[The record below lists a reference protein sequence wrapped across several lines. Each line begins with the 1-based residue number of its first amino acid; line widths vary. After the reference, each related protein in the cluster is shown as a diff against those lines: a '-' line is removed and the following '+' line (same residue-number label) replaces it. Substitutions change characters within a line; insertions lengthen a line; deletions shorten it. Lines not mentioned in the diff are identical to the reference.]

1 MKRQCIEYFILPI
14 FVMIGT
20 VLCAQTVAEQDPHWQ
35 IDWQDDFHIF
45 NPSAWE
51 AKDNWDHWASL
62 AKPGEQRQKL
72 VYLNNQNNVRVQ
84 GGSLILQSYQQTYSC
99 PPSYWHHEHC
109 SYQDTIPSHPPYT
122 YTSGW
127 VQTKNTNLLYGLV
140 EARIK
145 VSYGMGLNSAFWMIH
160 KPGLP
165 DWYYSEIDIFE
176 MIPGY
181 DPNENFDTLFHDH
194 FWMSN
199 NIHWNSVPYGFV
211 VTNYNPNMIGDYTQW
226 HIYTLE
232 WTPNSIKFYLDGELI
247 RSETNK
253 GNFEPMQLILNVGLT
268 NHQPTTGTFPSK
280 MEIDWIRW
288 YKLKKDCNAPMDY
301 CSYNFQNHDNKVKKH
316 IRIGGSGCSNILT
329 SKTVLKAKEDIT
341 IFGAFEVPLGTGL
354 NMDVRACY

>member
-1 MKRQCIEYFILPI
+1 MKRFCIEYFILPI

-45 NPSAWE
+45 NPSIWE
-51 AKDNWDHWASL
+51 AKDNFDHWAAAHAFNQSS
-62 AKPGEQRQKL
+62 KL
-72 VYLNNQNNVRVQ
+72 VYINNQNNVRVQ

-99 PPSYWHHEHC
+99 PQFYWHPDFC
-109 SYQDTIPSHPPYT
+109 SYQDTIPSHPPYA

-127 VQTKNTNLLYGLV
+127 VQTKNTNLQYGLV

-145 VSYGMGLNSAFWMIH
+145 VSYGMGLNSAFWMIRNQNQ
-160 KPGLP
+160 PW
-165 DWYYSEIDIFE
+165 WYYSEIDFFE
-176 MIPGY
+176 MIPGT
-181 DPNENFDTLFHDH
+181 DPNNSQITHNQNR
-194 FWMSN
+194 MSS
-199 NIHWNSVPYGFV
+199 NIHWSPIPNNPLR
-211 VTNYNPNMIGDYTQW
+211 VTNYATNTLNDYTQW
-226 HIYTLE
+226 HIYSLE
-232 WTPNSIKFYLDGELI
+232 WTPNYIKLYVDGLLI
-247 RSETNK
+247 RNEVNF
-253 GNFEPMQLILNVGLT
+253 GNFEPMQLIYNVGLT
-268 NHQPTTGTFPSK
+268 NHEPNSGTFPSK

-301 CSYNFQNHDNKVKKH
+301 CSYNFQNHDNKVKKY

-354 NMDVRACY
+354 DLDVRSCY